1 MIDYSQFVTV
11 GQTHSFQTHHRF
23 YVKKSLEKKR
33 KYDEGTNLQNLFQTF
48 LHDHP
53 LPSTSIET
61 SVTMTQEEEEKE
73 DEVESSLPVPPVVPF
88 NTATNGPIGGNVNL
102 DSTVQVET
110 NQPSPISPRMMAQSN
125 RKNQDNYQLLQAANY
140 RLSINPLPEQTQAMN
155 EMDFGLAR
163 KDIEKDAKRFDWI
176 EEELNYLEHYI
187 LDIEADS
194 DKKNRFAV
202 CLQHIRTEAPSE
214 VKQYFHP
221 HHLANSDR
229 LKNGYNAAMKRRRT
243 ERPRGEGELPGG
255 EGDGFSVS
263 CPKSN

>member
-1 MIDYSQFVTV
+1 MII
-11 GQTHSFQTHHRF
+11 GQTHSLSTHNKYYDRSEA
-23 YVKKSLEKKR
+23 YRKR
-33 KYDEGTNLQNLFQTF
+33 KYDEGRDIQQTF
-48 LHDHP
+48 KRI
-53 LPSTSIET
+53 TNRIEIPT
-61 SVTMTQEEEEKE
+61 H
-73 DEVESSLPVPPVVPF
+73 
-88 NTATNGPIGGNVNL
+88 

-110 NQPSPISPRMMAQSN
+110 NQPSPRSPPMMAQSI
-125 RKNQDNYQLLQAANY
+125 RQNQDNYQLLQAANY
-140 RLSINPLPEQTQAMN
+140 RLSTNPLPEQTQAMN

-229 LKNGYNAAMKRRRT
+229 LKNGYNAAMKRLDR
-243 ERPRGEGELPGG
+243 
-255 EGDGFSVS
+255 
-263 CPKSN
+263 N